1 MTRMRRTTPVLVL
14 LALPACHG
22 EPAPRPS
29 TTASSEVATPGTVAP
44 TVEPE
49 AASPASA
56 SPASGPRVAPYEV
69 HEWGLV
75 DVSAQGIEVAAG
87 PGRPSEPDV
96 PMPVRKPVLYFHRDG
111 TEPLEVTVTVRLPHG
126 RLLEH
131 WPLGEATAS
140 ELRWRGVRVGAEGC
154 GPSREAAPERDRSPA
169 RAMPRRVACRSED
182 GICELPELPRYVS
195 DDADCLD
202 VGGVPARLLFYRGS
216 ATAVSL
222 PLSLRAGPGLGVVV
236 QGASPTASSVGTLMR
251 IRRTSSS
258 DVRIARAEAPTAGAT
273 ALLAKPEQRVDVA
286 RERRLLA
293 EALEARGLSPGEA
306 RAFVG
311 AWSASLFEGEGPST
325 DAVVYVLPEA
335 DVASV
340 AELGLTPA
348 PRAIRRVM
356 MVRVDATTAAR

>member
-1 MTRMRRTTPVLVL
+1 MTNMRRTTPVLLL

-22 EPAPRPS
+22 EPAARPPTTMATPRPAAAP
-29 TTASSEVATPGTVAP
+29 TPEVAPS
-44 TVEPE
+44 
-49 AASPASA
+49 AA
-56 SPASGPRVAPYEV
+56 GPRVAPYEV

-75 DVSAQGIEVAAG
+75 DVSAEGIEVAAG

-154 GPSREAAPERDRSPA
+154 APTREAAPARDRSPA

-216 ATAVSL
+216 ATDVSL
-222 PLSLRAGPGLGVVV
+222 PLSLRAGSGLGVVV
-236 QGASPTASSVGTLMR
+236 EGASPTASTVGTMMR

-258 DVRIARAEAPTAGAT
+258 DVRIARAEAPTAAAT
-273 ALLAKPEQRVDVA
+273 ALLAKPEERVDVA
-286 RERRLLA
+286 RERRTLA
-293 EALEARGLSPGEA
+293 EALEGRGLSPGEA
-306 RAFVG
+306 RAFVD
-311 AWSASLFEGEGPST
+311 AWSGSLFEGEGPST
-325 DAVVYVLPEA
+325 DAIVYFLPEA
-335 DVASV
+335 DVASI

-356 MVRVDATTAAR
+356 MVRVDTTTAGR